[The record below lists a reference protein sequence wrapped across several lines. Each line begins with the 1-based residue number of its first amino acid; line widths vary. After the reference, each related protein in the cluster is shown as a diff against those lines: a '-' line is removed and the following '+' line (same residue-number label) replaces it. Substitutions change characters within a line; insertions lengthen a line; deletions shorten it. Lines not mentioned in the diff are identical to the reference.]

1 MIAHPVFN
9 QLQSQRFSPGKL
21 QRLRDF
27 PPPLFLV
34 PPGVVVGRDFPA
46 AMLALRCA
54 WSVPC
59 DSEDSRRA
67 CPDRSGS
74 GDCVR
79 CLGAVKVED
88 EGSLN
93 AVEGKEAG

>member
-46 AMLALRCA
+46 AMLALRRV
-54 WSVPC
+54 WSAAC

-67 CPDRSGS
+67 CPECSGI
-74 GDCVR
+74 CVCIR
-79 CLGAVKVED
+79 CPEAVKVDD

>member
-1 MIAHPVFN
+1 MIAQSVFG

-27 PPPLFLV
+27 PPPLFRV

-46 AMLALRCA
+46 AMLALRRA
-54 WSVPC
+54 WSAAC
-59 DSEDSRRA
+59 DSEDSRLA

-74 GDCVR
+74 RDCVR
-79 CLGAVKVED
+79 CLGAVKADD
-88 EGSLN
+88 EVSLN
-93 AVEGKEAG
+93 AVEGNEAG